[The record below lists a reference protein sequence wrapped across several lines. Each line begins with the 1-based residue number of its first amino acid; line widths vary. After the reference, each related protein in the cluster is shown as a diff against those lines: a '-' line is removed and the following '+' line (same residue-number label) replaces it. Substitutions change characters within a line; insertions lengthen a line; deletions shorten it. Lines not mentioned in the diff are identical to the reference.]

1 VGGPATSVGTRT
13 ESDLRT
19 VLICDDRRSVREG
32 LTRVMSAVPGVQRID
47 CVATP
52 EDLLARYA
60 RQSADIVFV
69 GTQRAV
75 SAGAEATRRLVAAH
89 PAANVIVFGAPDDAN
104 SIASAVAGGARGY
117 MRWDASRPELVAAL
131 AHSTM
136 GDAFPAQRTSASP
149 SAGVNLTEREMQV
162 LRGMSQGKSNGQ
174 IGRELYLS
182 EDTVKTHARRL
193 FRKLSASDRA
203 QAVAQGFRSGLVS

>member
-1 VGGPATSVGTRT
+1 M
-13 ESDLRT
+13 RT

-47 CVATP
+47 CVATAD
-52 EDLLARYA
+52 DLLARYS
-60 RQSADIVFV
+60 RQAVDVVFV

-75 SAGAEATRRLVAAH
+75 ASGAEATRRLMAAH
-89 PAANVIVFGAPDDAN
+89 PQANVMVFGAPDDGG
-104 SIASAVAGGARGY
+104 SIAAAIAGGARGY
-117 MRWDASRPELVAAL
+117 LRWDASRPELVAAL

-136 GDAFPAQRTSASP
+136 GTENGPLPTQRTSSGP
-149 SAGVNLTEREMQV
+149 SATINLTEREMQV

-193 FRKLSASDRA
+193 FRKLSAADRA
-203 QAVAQGFRSGLVS
+203 QAVAQGFRCGLVS